1 MLIFVAAGLVLGTSA
16 RAVTADAQDN
26 PYQGIVERNVFALKP
41 APDPSTLAPA
51 EPEPP
56 EIIPQGI
63 MSVFG
68 HQQVLFKTKL
78 PGSKPGAPPQETA
91 LVLSVGQ
98 REGEIEVLA
107 VDEST
112 GTITFKNHGKVQEKN
127 LEKDGPK
134 APTGPAPAPFP
145 GISAPGGI
153 QPPVPTFKPAQSG
166 APVVPTTT
174 TFGGPAGSTLK
185 NIPNLPSR
193 TLRVPTAAGGG
204 VPATA
209 SASVAPVLG
218 VPATAATTT
227 QVPQPKP
234 LSPEEQATIMLLHQA
249 QDPDGPPMP
258 PIPGIND

>member
-1 MLIFVAAGLVLGTSA
+1 MRLDGIMLLCVAASLVLGTSA
-16 RAVTADAQDN
+16 RAVSADAQDN

-41 APDPSTLAPA
+41 APDPSTLSPA

-56 EIIPQGI
+56 KIIPQGI

-68 HQQVLFKTKL
+68 RQQVLFKTL
-78 PGSKPGAPPQETA
+78 MPGSKPGAPPQETP

-107 VDEST
+107 IDEST
-112 GTITFKNHGKVQEKN
+112 GTITFRNHGKEQSLN

-145 GISAPGGI
+145 GISAPGI
-153 QPPVPTFKPAQSG
+153 QPPVPAFKPPQSG
-166 APVVPTTT
+166 APVIPAA

-193 TLRVPTAAGGG
+193 TLRVPTAAGGVAQG
-204 VPATA
+204 TTTA
-209 SASVAPVLG
+209 
-218 VPATAATTT
+218 AATTT
-227 QVPQPKP
+227 QTTQSAQPKP
-234 LSPEEQATIMLLHQA
+234 LTPEEQAVLMAIEREKHKN
-249 QDPDGPPMP
+249 DPNYPPMP
-258 PIPGIND
+258 PIPGID